1 MIMEDDLNQGTPSP
15 ETTAMQNDY
24 LQVER
29 EIQER
34 NAQRGFSDAL
44 TSPVSPDDA
53 AKVIKK
59 ARKYK
64 LPVAFADTVTPQQE
78 AEDEAE
84 KYQRMD
90 RVFSQPAFAR
100 RMTADT
106 TFANLVKDDIGNVSS
121 LAALHWKMWGYANE
135 KPDGL
140 WGAFSNSAARG
151 GYALANTLPG
161 FGAVQSAVGDRAQLD
176 KFKDWQKQV
185 DAGQTPDEWKS
196 EVDPE
201 GRIARDF
208 WGKNGAQV
216 MAEYERRIQ
225 KSAEAIR
232 WATDMAAMFPASAAM
247 DRLNDAKTLGEGLGA
262 FLSSPLMTLADIGP
276 ESLVQSAP
284 MLAAAPLLPGLAAP
298 LAMGAYSAAQ
308 DRSASFL
315 GYMADLGVDLHDSKQ
330 IANFVLQDSRY
341 QDTLAKAEKHA
352 APVGMLDALSFGV
365 AKWTLPKESKWLTS
379 FAPDASRSYAK
390 FMAEPFKNK
399 LLNQTM
405 QTALQGT
412 MGGAGE
418 ALGQIAAEG
427 SVTNWADVVAEFAG
441 ESFSAPVEVMSATRS
456 AWAEKS
462 LEVQRAKDFQE
473 RLQRQNETVQQS
485 ATMERDPQS
494 VVDMNNEV
502 DAERAARGEPPATIY
517 LGAQALN
524 QEETIARIEDATKVA
539 AQLAPESGIDK
550 RLADIR
556 TKIAQASAKG
566 EDLTISAGDFLLLQ
580 KADGALMQEVAPF
593 AHPDGDATLAEA
605 EAAAQDILDGQPA
618 QISKALASETPE
630 FKESSRI
637 VGELIANDLKAQKG
651 MSKSEQKAAVTLIQ
665 TLVANTAKDA
675 GMTPEAVW
683 QAYGLAGVLD
693 SSDVHVDDQGRL
705 VADSEKGKKV
715 LTKSRKIDLNQSS
728 SKKSGLNGSYLR
740 DLRVVIRW
748 TNADQSTFLHETG
761 HMFLDMRLKLA
772 TALAKRTDPT
782 EGQKRL
788 VDLAQKTVQWLG
800 VKDLDA
806 FNKLSAEQQRPL
818 HEKFARTYEAYLAE
832 GNAPTMALRDVFRK
846 FTAWLK
852 RIYGAITAIPDAQ
865 MSDEVRALFDG
876 LFVAA
881 EEEQTARTLR
891 GLYSLADMLEE
902 SYRDPL
908 DGNGPSKEEM
918 LLRYVGEYFAQTQ
931 AEAEEILRAKGFQS
945 MGYIRRLHK
954 ATVSKLTKEAKKLRD
969 KYTLEEAAKVVKE
982 KPYRTYDLL
991 KNGMIRKNGTRFTP
1005 KLYEPE
1011 LKALGFTDE
1020 QLAELRARGLSI
1032 KTKSV
1037 NYVPGEAFA
1046 QNEGFTSLAE
1056 MANTLLD
1063 CEPIESVI
1071 EARVDNRMIE
1081 EHAELHDAKSIQQA
1095 ADQAIFNPSAARMLA
1110 AEISY
1115 LEKSTGAKRVSSA
1128 MFEKIVTV
1136 MMGADLWKALSPTN
1150 ARARASEL
1158 GRRAL
1163 QALRGN
1169 KRDTAKAAELKRQQ
1183 LFQTCWAIQAQKAQ
1197 DSIKRMWEHVKKE
1210 RSSKTIDRDFKI
1222 QLESFVARLGGAP
1235 YKGND
1240 KVPGYA
1246 EFQAKA
1252 AERGLVT
1259 PDMPEVVERV
1269 LHGYLYGKRQD
1280 LEDLTVDEATATL
1293 EFLTTFAKM
1302 GRNARKVDLAGKQ
1315 VDLET
1320 AQGQAAEAII
1330 KHARERGMKPL
1341 ELGAEDKNRKK
1352 DFFGALR
1359 NFDMMH
1365 RRAQSL
1371 FASMEGG
1378 HGILYEIFSKPADA
1392 CATKKEKLTHDL
1404 AIPFDKAMYPL
1415 RHLLDNTKKV
1425 FYPELNASLSKRQIV
1440 AAILNCGTE
1449 SNRERLIE
1457 GSDKY
1462 DWTAAD
1468 KNGVKQKWK
1477 LEALLQVAG
1486 KVLSAKDLDNIQKAW
1501 DVIGSLWDDV
1511 VALEEREGN
1520 RAPKKEEA
1528 SSITIPI
1535 QNADGSVTM
1544 KPLKGGYYPV
1554 KYDPELSGR
1563 ASQREDTDQAKL
1575 GLNAAYGASKT
1586 DQSRVQRRSEKANGD
1601 AIELTLTAGFDGLA
1615 TVIHDLCW
1623 REFVNN
1629 ASKMMQPNGEL
1640 AATIRRYWGTEAEK
1654 AIHEWIDD
1662 IANDGRGK
1670 RVMGDRLA
1678 AWFRRNVSFA
1688 GIGFNLVTAAIQPIG
1703 IVQSVAVLGGRWTL
1717 AGVGKFIENPFEMKR
1732 MVEELSPMMAA
1743 RSRTRFREIAE
1754 IQQRVAGGYERYRD
1768 KVMRMAYLP
1777 IVAMQAL
1784 VDIPTWLGAYNKGL
1798 SEGLSQDDAVALADR
1813 LTIEAQGSGRL
1824 SDLSEIERKKG
1835 FYQLLTTF
1843 YTFFNAA
1850 YNVAAVSKSNDSTMR
1865 FIWNMTLLL
1874 CLQPVIEA
1882 FVREGLKAAVG
1893 GSDDDWL
1900 EKTARKAVLSVPN
1913 FTLNLWVGA
1922 REFADLAELMA
1933 GEQVMPYQGPAG
1945 MRIVNDFHR
1954 LGTQIGQG
1962 ELDDGLL
1969 KAMVSVAGIT
1979 TGAFP
1984 VVPVNRFISG
1994 ISAMDE
2000 DDDVNA
2006 LSLILGAPSK

>member
-1 MIMEDDLNQGTPSP
+1 MEDDLNQGTPSP

-106 TFANLVKDDIGNVSS
+106 AFANLVKDDIGNVSS

-247 DRLNDAKTLGEGLGA
+247 DQMNDAKTLGEGLGA

-365 AKWTLPKESKWLTS
+365 AKWTLPKEAKWLTS

-524 QEETIARIEDATKVA
+524 QEETIARLEDAAKVA

-556 TKIAQASAKG
+556 AKIAQASAKG

-637 VGELIANDLKAQKG
+637 VGELIANDLKTQKG

-715 LTKSRKIDLNQSS
+715 LAKSKSIDLNQSN

-748 TNADQSTFLHETG
+748 ANADQSTFLHETG

-772 TALAKRTDPT
+772 TALSKRADLT

-969 KYTLEEAAKVVKE
+969 KYALEEAAKVIKE
-982 KPYRTYDLL
+982 KPYNTYDLL

-1063 CEPIESVI
+1063 CEPIENVI

-1136 MMGADLWKALSPTN
+1136 MMGSDLWKALSPTN

-1183 LFQTCWAIQAQKAQ
+1183 LFQTCWAIQAQKTQ

-1240 KVPGYA
+1240 EVLGYA

-1269 LHGYLYGKRQD
+1269 LHGYLYGKRQNI
-1280 LEDLTVDEATATL
+1280 EDLTVDEATATL

-1330 KHARERGMKPL
+1330 KHARERGKEPL

-1352 DFFGALR
+1352 DFFSGLR
-1359 NFDMMH
+1359 TFDMAH

-1371 FASMEGG
+1371 FAAMEGG

-1404 AIPFDKAMYPL
+1404 AIPFDKAMQPL

-1425 FYPELNASLSKRQIV
+1425 FYPEIGASLSKRQIV

-1462 DWTAAD
+1462 DWTAKD
-1468 KNGVKQKWK
+1468 KNGVKQKWS
-1477 LEALLQVAG
+1477 LEGLLRVAG
-1486 KVLSAKDLDNIQKAW
+1486 KVLSAEDLDNVQKAW

-1544 KPLKGGYYPV
+1544 KQLKGGYYPV

-1629 ASKMMQPNGEL
+1629 ANKMMQPNGEL

-1662 IANDGRGK
+1662 IANNGKGK
-1670 RVMGDRLA
+1670 RVVGDRIA
-1678 AWFRRNVSFA
+1678 ALIRRNVSFA

-1703 IVQSVAVLGGRWTL
+1703 IVQSVAVLGGHWTL
-1717 AGVGKFIENPFEMKR
+1717 AGIGKFMENPFEMKR

-1743 RSRTRFREIAE
+1743 RSRTRFREVAE

-1777 IVAMQAL
+1777 VVAMQAL

-1813 LTIEAQGSGRL
+1813 LTIEAQGSGRP
-1824 SDLSEIERKKG
+1824 SDLSGIERMKG
-1835 FYQLLTTF
+1835 WSQIFTTF

-1850 YNVAAVSKSNDSTMR
+1850 YNIAAVSKSNDSTMR

-1874 CLQPVIEA
+1874 CLQPVVET

-1900 EKTARKAVLSVPN
+1900 EKTSRKAVLSVPN

-1945 MRIVNDFHR
+1945 MRIVNDIRR

-1962 ELDDGLL
+1962 DLDDGLL

-1994 ISAMDE
+1994 ITVMDD

>member
-1 MIMEDDLNQGTPSP
+1 
-15 ETTAMQNDY
+15 
-24 LQVER
+24 
-29 EIQER
+29 
-34 NAQRGFSDAL
+34 
-44 TSPVSPDDA
+44 
-53 AKVIKK
+53 
-59 ARKYK
+59 
-64 LPVAFADTVTPQQE
+64 
-78 AEDEAE
+78 
-84 KYQRMD
+84 
-90 RVFSQPAFAR
+90 
-100 RMTADT
+100 
-106 TFANLVKDDIGNVSS
+106 
-121 LAALHWKMWGYANE
+121 
-135 KPDGL
+135 
-140 WGAFSNSAARG
+140 
-151 GYALANTLPG
+151 
-161 FGAVQSAVGDRAQLD
+161 
-176 KFKDWQKQV
+176 
-185 DAGQTPDEWKS
+185 
-196 EVDPE
+196 
-201 GRIARDF
+201 
-208 WGKNGAQV
+208 
-216 MAEYERRIQ
+216 
-225 KSAEAIR
+225 
-232 WATDMAAMFPASAAM
+232 
-247 DRLNDAKTLGEGLGA
+247 
-262 FLSSPLMTLADIGP
+262 
-276 ESLVQSAP
+276 
-284 MLAAAPLLPGLAAP
+284 
-298 LAMGAYSAAQ
+298 
-308 DRSASFL
+308 
-315 GYMADLGVDLHDSKQ
+315 
-330 IANFVLQDSRY
+330 
-341 QDTLAKAEKHA
+341 
-352 APVGMLDALSFGV
+352 
-365 AKWTLPKESKWLTS
+365 
-379 FAPDASRSYAK
+379 
-390 FMAEPFKNK
+390 
-399 LLNQTM
+399 
-405 QTALQGT
+405 

-427 SVTNWADVVAEFAG
+427 SVTNWADIVAEFAG

-517 LGAQALN
+517 VGAQALN
-524 QEETIARIEDATKVA
+524 QEETIARLEDATKIA

-556 TKIAQASAKG
+556 TKIAEASAKG

-593 AHPDGDATLAEA
+593 AHPDGDTTLAEA

-637 VGELIANDLKAQKG
+637 VGELIANELKAQKG

-683 QAYGLAGVLD
+683 QAYGLVGVLD
-693 SSDVHVDDQGRL
+693 SSDVHIDDQGRL
-705 VADSEKGKKV
+705 VADSKKGKKV
-715 LTKSRKIDLNQSS
+715 LTKSNSLDLDQAS

-748 TNADQSTFLHETG
+748 ANADQSTFLHETG

-772 TALAKRTDPT
+772 TALAKRTDLT

-788 VDLAQKTVQWLG
+788 VDLAHKTVQWLG

-832 GNAPTMALRDVFRK
+832 GNAPTPALRDVFRK

-891 GLYSLADMLEE
+891 GLYSLTDVLEE
-902 SYRDPL
+902 SYRDPG
-908 DGNGPSKEEM
+908 DGTTPSKEAM
-918 LLRYVGEYFAQTQ
+918 LLKYVGEYFAQTQ

-954 ATVSKLTKEAKKLRD
+954 ATVSKLAKEAKKLRD
-969 KYTLEEAAKVVKE
+969 KYTLEEAAKVIKE

-991 KNGMIRKNGTRFTP
+991 KNGMTRKNGTRFTP
-1005 KLYEPE
+1005 KLYAPE

-1020 QLAELRARGLSI
+1020 QLAELRARGLSV

-1056 MANTLLD
+1056 MTNTLLD

-1136 MMGADLWKALSPTN
+1136 MMGSDLWKALSPTN

-1183 LFQTCWAIQAQKAQ
+1183 LFQTCWAIQAQKAK
-1197 DSIKRMWEHVKKE
+1197 DAITRMWEQVKKE
-1210 RSSKTIDRDFKI
+1210 RNSKTIDRDFKI

-1240 KVPGYA
+1240 KVLDYA
-1246 EFQAKA
+1246 EFQTKA

-1259 PDMPEVVERV
+1259 PDMPEAVERV
-1269 LHGYLYGKRQD
+1269 LNSHLYGERQT

-1302 GRNARKVDLAGKQ
+1302 GHNARKVDLAGKRI
-1315 VDLET
+1315 DLVI
-1320 AQGQAAEAII
+1320 AQGQAAQAII
-1330 KHARERGMKPL
+1330 DHARERGKAPL
-1341 ELGAEDKNRKK
+1341 ELGAEDKNWKK
-1352 DFFGALR
+1352 GGSSWLR
-1359 NFDMMH
+1359 TFDMMH
-1365 RRAQSL
+1365 RRIQSL
-1371 FASMEGG
+1371 FAAMEGG
-1378 HGILYEIFSKPADA
+1378 HGILYELFSKPADA
-1392 CATKKEKLTHDL
+1392 CATKKEKLMHDV
-1404 AIPFDKAMYPL
+1404 AVVFDKAMYPL
-1415 RHLLDNTKKV
+1415 RKTLDDTKKI

-1440 AAILNCGTE
+1440 AALLNCGTE

-1477 LEALLQVAG
+1477 LEALLQIAG
-1486 KVLSAKDLDNIQKAW
+1486 RVLSAEDLDNVQKAW

-1528 SSITIPI
+1528 SSITIPL
-1535 QNADGSVTM
+1535 QNTDGSATM
-1544 KPLKGGYYPV
+1544 KQLAGGYYPV
-1554 KYDPELSGR
+1554 KYDMELSGR
-1563 ASQREDTDQAKL
+1563 ASQRDAVDQAKL
-1575 GLNAAYGASKT
+1575 GVNQAYGASKT
-1586 DQSRVQRRSEKANGD
+1586 DQSRVMRRAENANGD
-1601 AIELTLTAGFDGLA
+1601 PIELTLTAGFDGLA
-1615 TVIHDLCW
+1615 TVIHDLSW

-1629 ASKMMQPNGEL
+1629 ANKLMQSNGEL
-1640 AATIRRYWGTEAEK
+1640 AATIRRYWGVEAEQ
-1654 AIHEWIDD
+1654 AIRQWIDD
-1662 IANDGRGK
+1662 IATDGRK
-1670 RVMGDRLA
+1670 NSTSDVIFRA
-1678 AWFRRNVSFA
+1678 IRRNVSIA
-1688 GIGFNLVTAAIQPIG
+1688 GMGFNLITAAIQPIG
-1703 IVQSVAVLGGRWTL
+1703 ILQTVTVIGGRWTL
-1717 AGVGKFIENPFEMKR
+1717 EGVGKFMSDPMGAKR
-1732 MVEELSPMMAA
+1732 EVEALSPMMAA
-1743 RSRTRFREIAE
+1743 RSRTRFREVAE
-1754 IQQRVAGGYERYRD
+1754 IQQRLQGGWGRYKD
-1768 KVMRMAYLP
+1768 GFMRMAYVP

-1784 VDIPTWLGAYNKGL
+1784 VDIPTWIGAYNKSL
-1798 SEGLSQDDAVALADR
+1798 AEGMAQADAVAMADR
-1813 LTIEAQGSGRL
+1813 LTLEAQGSGRM
-1824 SDLSEIERKKG
+1824 SDLSGIERKKG
-1835 FYQLLTTF
+1835 WQQIFTAF

-1850 YNVAAVSKSNDSTMR
+1850 YNIAATSKSVDSKMR
-1865 FIWNMTLLL
+1865 WAWNLVILVGFQSVMETLL
-1874 CLQPVIEA
+1874 
-1882 FVREGLKAAVG
+1882 REGLKAAVG
-1893 GSDDDWL
+1893 GADDDWMQ
-1900 EKTARKAVLSVPN
+1900 KAAVKAAFSVPN
-1913 FTLNLWVGA
+1913 FGLNMWVGV
-1922 REFADLAELMA
+1922 REIADITELLA
-1933 GEQVMPYQGPAG
+1933 GQQVMPYQGPAG
-1945 MRIVNDFHR
+1945 MRIVNDLHR
-1954 LGTQIGQG
+1954 LATQIGQG
-1962 ELDDGLL
+1962 EMDKGLF
-1969 KAMVSVAGIT
+1969 KATVSAAAIL
-1979 TGAFP
+1979 TGA
-1984 VVPVNRFISG
+1984 VPAAPINRLADG
-1994 ISAMDE
+1994 IDAME
-2000 DDDVNA
+2000 ANDDVNA

>member
-1 MIMEDDLNQGTPSP
+1 MEDDLNPGMTPEQESAV
-15 ETTAMQNDY
+15 ENYRQQENQIRA
-24 LQVER
+24 QVAR
-29 EIQER
+29 QSYT
-34 NAQRGFSDAL
+34 QAL
-44 TSPVSPDDA
+44 TLKTSSDDV
-53 AKVIKK
+53 AKAIKK
-59 ARKYK
+59 ARKFGV
-64 LPVAFADTVTPQQE
+64 PVGLANSITPMDEAQKNAEHYDWADTERFV
-78 AEDEAE
+78 
-84 KYQRMD
+84 
-90 RVFSQPAFAR
+90 PAFTQRVGRDAS
-100 RMTADT
+100 
-106 TFANLVKDDIGNVSS
+106 FANLVKDDLDNTS
-121 LAALHWKMWGYANE
+121 LLASLHWKMWGAPNK
-135 KPDGL
+135 KPTNV
-140 WGAFSNSAARG
+140 FSALDNSTARG
-151 GYALANTLPG
+151 GWNIINTLPG
-161 FGAVQSAVGDRAQLD
+161 FGAAQQLFD
-176 KFKDWQKQV
+176 AKDALQKRQEWQKQLE
-185 DAGQTPDEWKS
+185 AGKVPDEWKT
-196 EVDPE
+196 ETDPE
-201 GRIARDF
+201 GVLARQF
-208 WGKNGAQV
+208 WEKNGAKILQSYEKKV
-216 MAEYERRIQ
+216 EKASDTVQFSVSMADMFPH
-225 KSAEAIR
+225 SA
-232 WATDMAAMFPASAAM
+232 ATDE
-247 DRLNDAKTLGEGLGA
+247 LNKAQTFGEA
-262 FLSSPLMTLADIGP
+262 VTTFLSNPGMILADTGP
-276 ESLVQSAP
+276 DSLVQSAP
-284 MLAAAPLLPGLAAP
+284 MLMAAPLLPGLAAP

-341 QDTLAKAEKHA
+341 QDTLTKAEKHA

-365 AKWTLPKESKWLTS
+365 AKWTLPKEAKWLTS

-399 LLNQTM
+399 LLNQAM
-405 QTALQGT
+405 QTALQGM

-473 RLQRQNETVQQS
+473 RLQQQNETVQQS

-517 LGAQALN
+517 VGAQALN
-524 QEETIARIEDATKVA
+524 QEETIARLEDATKIA

-556 TKIAQASAKG
+556 AKIAQASAKG

-630 FKESSRI
+630 FKESSRV
-637 VGELIANDLKAQKG
+637 VGELIANDLKTQKG

-715 LTKSRKIDLNQSS
+715 LTKSKSIDLNQSN

-748 TNADQSTFLHETG
+748 ANADQSTFLHETG

-772 TALAKRTDPT
+772 TALSKRADLT
-782 EGQKRL
+782 EGQKHL

-902 SYRDPL
+902 SYRDPI
-908 DGNGPSKEEM
+908 DGNGPPKEEM
-918 LLRYVGEYFAQTQ
+918 LLKYVGEYFAQTQ

-969 KYTLEEAAKVVKE
+969 KYTLEEAAKVIKE
-982 KPYRTYDLL
+982 KPYNTYDLL

-1081 EHAELHDAKSIQQA
+1081 EHAELHDTKSIQQA

-1136 MMGADLWKALSPTN
+1136 MMGSDLWKALSPTN

-1183 LFQTCWAIQAQKAQ
+1183 LFQTCWAIQAQKTKDAI
-1197 DSIKRMWEHVKKE
+1197 SRMWEHVKKE

-1240 KVPGYA
+1240 EVLGYT

-1259 PDMPEVVERV
+1259 PDMPEVVKRV
-1269 LHGYLYGKRQD
+1269 LNGYLYGKRQD
-1280 LEDLTVDEATATL
+1280 IEDLTVDEATATL

-1330 KHARERGMKPL
+1330 KHARERGKEPL
-1341 ELGAEDKNRKK
+1341 ELGAEDKNSLKS
-1352 DFFGALR
+1352 GSSWLR
-1359 NFDMMH
+1359 GFDMMH
-1365 RRAQSL
+1365 RRIQSL
-1371 FASMEGG
+1371 FAAMEGG
-1378 HGILYEIFSKPADA
+1378 HGILYELFSKPADA
-1392 CATKKEKLTHDL
+1392 CATKKEKLMHDV
-1404 AIPFDKAMYPL
+1404 AVVFDKAMYPL
-1415 RHLLDNTKKV
+1415 RKTLDDTKKV

-1477 LEALLQVAG
+1477 LEALLQIAG
-1486 KVLSAKDLDNIQKAW
+1486 RVLSAEDLDNVQKAW

-1528 SSITIPI
+1528 SSITIPLR
-1535 QNADGSVTM
+1535 NADGSVTM
-1544 KPLKGGYYPV
+1544 KQLAGGYYPV
-1554 KYDPELSGR
+1554 KYDMELSGR
-1563 ASQREDTDQAKL
+1563 ASQRDAVDQAKL
-1575 GLNAAYGASKT
+1575 GVNQAYGASKT
-1586 DQSRVQRRSEKANGD
+1586 DQSRVMRRAENANGD
-1601 AIELTLTAGFDGLA
+1601 PIELTLTAGFDGLA
-1615 TVIHDLCW
+1615 TVIHDLSW

-1629 ASKMMQPNGEL
+1629 ANKMMQSNGEL
-1640 AATIRRYWGTEAEK
+1640 AATIRRYWGIEAEK
-1654 AIHEWIDD
+1654 AIRQWIDD
-1662 IANDGRGK
+1662 IATDGKKNSTSDVIFR
-1670 RVMGDRLA
+1670 A
-1678 AWFRRNVSFA
+1678 IRRNVSIA
-1688 GIGFNLVTAAIQPIG
+1688 GMGFNLITAAIQPIG
-1703 IVQSVAVLGGRWTL
+1703 ILQTVTVIGGRWTL
-1717 AGVGKFIENPFEMKR
+1717 EGVGKFMSDPMGAKR
-1732 MVEELSPMMAA
+1732 EVEALSPMMAA
-1743 RSRTRFREIAE
+1743 RSRTRFREVAE
-1754 IQQRVAGGYERYRD
+1754 IQQRLQGGWGRYKD
-1768 KVMRMAYLP
+1768 GFMRMAYMP

-1784 VDIPTWLGAYNKGL
+1784 VDIPTWIGAYNKSL
-1798 SEGLSQDDAVALADR
+1798 AEGMTQADAVAMADR
-1813 LTIEAQGSGRL
+1813 LTLEAQGSGRM
-1824 SDLSEIERKKG
+1824 SDLSGIERKKG
-1835 FYQLLTTF
+1835 WPQIFTAF

-1850 YNVAAVSKSNDSTMR
+1850 YNIAATSKSVDSKMR
-1865 FIWNMTLLL
+1865 WAWNLVILVGF
-1874 CLQPVIEA
+1874 QSVIEA
-1882 FVREGLKAAVG
+1882 LLREGLKAAVG
-1893 GSDDDWL
+1893 GADDDWMQ
-1900 EKTARKAVLSVPN
+1900 KAAVKAAFSVPN
-1913 FTLNLWVGA
+1913 FGLNMWVGV
-1922 REFADLAELMA
+1922 REIADITELLA
-1933 GEQVMPYQGPAG
+1933 GQQVMPYQGPAG
-1945 MRIVNDFHR
+1945 MRIVNDFRR
-1954 LGTQIGQG
+1954 LATQIGQG
-1962 ELDDGLL
+1962 EMDKGLFKATVSAAAILTGAVPAAPINRLADGLD
-1969 KAMVSVAGIT
+1969 AMET
-1979 TGAFP
+1979 
-1984 VVPVNRFISG
+1984 N
-1994 ISAMDE
+1994 
-2000 DDDVNA
+2000 DDVNA

>member
-106 TFANLVKDDIGNVSS
+106 AFANLVKDDIGNVSS

-140 WGAFSNSAARG
+140 WGAFSNSVARG

-161 FGAVQSAVGDRAQLD
+161 FGAVQTAVGDRTQLD

-247 DRLNDAKTLGEGLGA
+247 DQMNDAKTLGEGLGA

-284 MLAAAPLLPGLAAP
+284 MLTAAPLLPGLAAP

-365 AKWTLPKESKWLTS
+365 AKWTLPKEAKWLTS

-441 ESFSAPVEVMSATRS
+441 ESFSAPVEIMSATRS

-524 QEETIARIEDATKVA
+524 QEETIARLEDATRVA

-556 TKIAQASAKG
+556 AKIAQASAKG

-593 AHPDGDATLAEA
+593 AHPDGDAPLAEA

-630 FKESSRI
+630 FKESSRV
-637 VGELIANDLKAQKG
+637 VGELIANDLKTQKG

-715 LTKSRKIDLNQSS
+715 LAKSKSLDLNQGTFN
-728 SKKSGLNGSYLR
+728 KPGLNGSYLR

-748 TNADQSTFLHETG
+748 ANADQSTFLHETG

-772 TALAKRTDPT
+772 AALSKRTDLT

-806 FNKLSAEQQRPL
+806 FNKLSTEQQRPL

-908 DGNGPSKEEM
+908 DGNAPSKEEM

-969 KYTLEEAAKVVKE
+969 KYTLEEAAKVIKE
-982 KPYRTYDLL
+982 KPYSTYDLL

-1136 MMGADLWKALSPTN
+1136 MMGSDLWKALSPTN

-1183 LFQTCWAIQAQKAQ
+1183 LFQTCWAIQAQKVQ

-1210 RSSKTIDRDFKI
+1210 RGSKTIDRDFKI

-1269 LHGYLYGKRQD
+1269 LHGYLYGKRQNI
-1280 LEDLTVDEATATL
+1280 EDLTVDEATATL

-1330 KHARERGMKPL
+1330 KHARERGKKPL
-1341 ELGAEDKNRKK
+1341 ELGADDKNWKK
-1352 DFFGALR
+1352 GGSSWLR
-1359 NFDMMH
+1359 GFDMMH
-1365 RRAQSL
+1365 RRIQSL
-1371 FASMEGG
+1371 FAAMEGG
-1378 HGILYEIFSKPADA
+1378 HGILYELFSKPADA
-1392 CATKKEKLTHDL
+1392 CATKKEKLMHDL
-1404 AIPFDKAMYPL
+1404 AIPFDKAIYPL
-1415 RHLLDNTKKV
+1415 RKTLDDTKKV

-1440 AAILNCGTE
+1440 AALLNCGTE

-1477 LEALLQVAG
+1477 LEALLQIAG
-1486 KVLSAKDLDNIQKAW
+1486 RVLSAEDLDNVQKAW

-1528 SSITIPI
+1528 SSITIPL

-1544 KPLKGGYYPV
+1544 KQLAGGYYPV
-1554 KYDPELSGR
+1554 KYDTELSGR
-1563 ASQREDTDQAKL
+1563 ASQRDAVDQAKL
-1575 GLNAAYGASKT
+1575 GVNQAYGASKT
-1586 DQSRVQRRSEKANGD
+1586 DQSRVMRRAENANGD
-1601 AIELTLTAGFDGLA
+1601 PIELTLTAGFDGLA
-1615 TVIHDLCW
+1615 TVIHDLSW

-1629 ASKMMQPNGEL
+1629 ANKMMQSNGEL
-1640 AATIRRYWGTEAEK
+1640 AATIRRYWGVEAEQ
-1654 AIHEWIDD
+1654 AIRQWIDD
-1662 IANDGRGK
+1662 IATDGRK
-1670 RVMGDRLA
+1670 NSTSDVIFRA
-1678 AWFRRNVSFA
+1678 IRRNVSIA
-1688 GIGFNLVTAAIQPIG
+1688 GMGFNLITAAIQPIG
-1703 IVQSVAVLGGRWTL
+1703 ILQTVTVIGGRWTL
-1717 AGVGKFIENPFEMKR
+1717 EGVGKFMSDPMGAKR
-1732 MVEELSPMMAA
+1732 EVEALSPMMAA
-1743 RSRTRFREIAE
+1743 RSRTRFREVAE
-1754 IQQRVAGGYERYRD
+1754 IQQRLQGGWGRYKD
-1768 KVMRMAYLP
+1768 GFMRMAYMP

-1784 VDIPTWLGAYNKGL
+1784 VDIPTWIGAYNKSL
-1798 SEGLSQDDAVALADR
+1798 SEGMTQADAVAMADR
-1813 LTIEAQGSGRL
+1813 LTLEAQGSGRM
-1824 SDLSEIERKKG
+1824 SDLSGIERKKG
-1835 FYQLLTTF
+1835 WPQIFTAF

-1850 YNVAAVSKSNDSTMR
+1850 YNIAATSKSVDSKMR
-1865 FIWNMTLLL
+1865 WAWNLVILVGF
-1874 CLQPVIEA
+1874 QSVIEA
-1882 FVREGLKAAVG
+1882 LLREGLKAAVG
-1893 GSDDDWL
+1893 GADDDWMQ
-1900 EKTARKAVLSVPN
+1900 KAAVKAAFSVPN
-1913 FTLNLWVGA
+1913 FGLNMWVGV
-1922 REFADLAELMA
+1922 REIADITELLA
-1933 GEQVMPYQGPAG
+1933 GQQVMPYQGPAG
-1945 MRIVNDFHR
+1945 MRIVNDFRR
-1954 LGTQIGQG
+1954 LATQIGQG
-1962 ELDDGLL
+1962 EMD
-1969 KAMVSVAGIT
+1969 KALFKATVSAAAIL
-1979 TGAFP
+1979 TGA
-1984 VVPVNRFISG
+1984 VPAAPINRLADG
-1994 ISAMDE
+1994 ISAMDD

>member
-1 MIMEDDLNQGTPSP
+1 MEDDLNPGMTPEQESAV
-15 ETTAMQNDY
+15 ENYRQQENQIRA
-24 LQVER
+24 QVAR
-29 EIQER
+29 QSYT
-34 NAQRGFSDAL
+34 QAL
-44 TSPVSPDDA
+44 TLKTSSDDV
-53 AKVIKK
+53 AKAIKK
-59 ARKYK
+59 ARKFGV
-64 LPVAFADTVTPQQE
+64 PVGLANSITPMDEAQKNAEHYDWADTERFV
-78 AEDEAE
+78 
-84 KYQRMD
+84 
-90 RVFSQPAFAR
+90 PAFTQRIGRDAS
-100 RMTADT
+100 
-106 TFANLVKDDIGNVSS
+106 FANLVKDDLDNTS
-121 LAALHWKMWGYANE
+121 LLASLHWKMWGAPNK
-135 KPDGL
+135 KPTNV
-140 WGAFSNSAARG
+140 FSALDNSTARG
-151 GYALANTLPG
+151 GWNIINTLPG
-161 FGAVQSAVGDRAQLD
+161 FGAAQQLFD
-176 KFKDWQKQV
+176 AKDALQKRQEWQKQLE
-185 DAGQTPDEWKS
+185 AGKVPDEWKT
-196 EVDPE
+196 ETDPE
-201 GRIARDF
+201 GVLARQF
-208 WGKNGAQV
+208 WEKNGAKILQSYEKQV
-216 MAEYERRIQ
+216 EEASDTVQFSVSMADMFPH
-225 KSAEAIR
+225 SA
-232 WATDMAAMFPASAAM
+232 ATDE
-247 DRLNDAKTLGEGLGA
+247 LNKAQTLGEAVGA
-262 FLSSPLMTLADIGP
+262 FAANPLMVLADTGP

-298 LAMGAYSAAQ
+298 LAVGAYSAAQ

-341 QDTLAKAEKHA
+341 QDTLTKAEKHA

-365 AKWTLPKESKWLTS
+365 AKWTLPKEAKWLTS
-379 FAPDASRSYAK
+379 FAPDAPRSYAK

-399 LLNQTM
+399 LLNQAM

-412 MGGAGE
+412 MGGTGE

-462 LEVQRAKDFQE
+462 LEIQRAKDFQE
-473 RLQRQNETVQQS
+473 RLQQQNETVQQS

-517 LGAQALN
+517 VGAQALN
-524 QEETIARIEDATKVA
+524 QEETIARLEDATKIA

-556 TKIAQASAKG
+556 AKIAQASAKG

-605 EAAAQDILDGQPA
+605 EAAAQEILDGQPA

-630 FKESSRI
+630 FKESSRV
-637 VGELIANDLKAQKG
+637 VGELIANDLKTQKG

-693 SSDVHVDDQGRL
+693 SSDVHVDDQSRL

-715 LTKSRKIDLNQSS
+715 LTKSKSIDLNQSN

-748 TNADQSTFLHETG
+748 ANADQSTFLHETG

-772 TALAKRTDPT
+772 TALSKRADLT

-902 SYRDPL
+902 SYRNPI

-918 LLRYVGEYFAQTQ
+918 LLKYVGEYFAQTQ

-969 KYTLEEAAKVVKE
+969 KYALEEAAKVIKE
-982 KPYRTYDLL
+982 KPYNTYDLL

-1136 MMGADLWKALSPTN
+1136 MMGSDLWKALSPTN

-1183 LFQTCWAIQAQKAQ
+1183 LFQTCWAIQAQKTKDAI
-1197 DSIKRMWEHVKKE
+1197 SRMWEHVKKE

-1222 QLESFVARLGGAP
+1222 QLESFVARLGGSP

-1240 KVPGYA
+1240 EVLGYA

-1252 AERGLVT
+1252 AKRGLVT
-1259 PDMPEVVERV
+1259 PDMPEVVKRV

-1280 LEDLTVDEATATL
+1280 IEDLTVDEATATL

-1330 KHARERGMKPL
+1330 KHARERGKEPL

-1352 DFFGALR
+1352 DFFSGLR
-1359 NFDMMH
+1359 TFDMAH

-1371 FASMEGG
+1371 FAAMEGG

-1404 AIPFDKAMYPL
+1404 AIPFDKAMQPL

-1425 FYPELNASLSKRQIV
+1425 FYPEIGASLSKRQIV

-1462 DWTAAD
+1462 DWTAKD
-1468 KNGVKQKWK
+1468 KNGVKQKWS
-1477 LEALLQVAG
+1477 LEGLLRVAG
-1486 KVLSAKDLDNIQKAW
+1486 KVLSAEDLDNVQKAW

-1544 KPLKGGYYPV
+1544 KQLKGGYYPV

-1629 ASKMMQPNGEL
+1629 ANKMMQPNGEL
-1640 AATIRRYWGTEAEK
+1640 AMTIRRYWGTEAEK
-1654 AIHEWIDD
+1654 AIHEWVDD

-1703 IVQSVAVLGGRWTL
+1703 IVQSVAVLGGHWTL
-1717 AGVGKFIENPFEMKR
+1717 AGIGKFMENPFEMKR

-1743 RSRTRFREIAE
+1743 RSRTRFREVAE
-1754 IQQRVAGGYERYRD
+1754 IRQRVAGGYERYRD

-1777 IVAMQAL
+1777 VVAMQAL

-1813 LTIEAQGSGRL
+1813 LTIEAQGSGRP
-1824 SDLSEIERKKG
+1824 SDLSGIERMKG
-1835 FYQLLTTF
+1835 WSQIFTTF

-1850 YNVAAVSKSNDSTMR
+1850 YNIAAVSKSNDSTMR

-1874 CLQPVIEA
+1874 CLQPVVET

-1900 EKTARKAVLSVPN
+1900 EKTSRKAVLSVTN

-1945 MRIVNDFHR
+1945 MRIVNDIRR

-1962 ELDDGLL
+1962 DLDDGLL

-1994 ISAMDE
+1994 ITAMDD

>member
-1 MIMEDDLNQGTPSP
+1 MEDDLNPGMTP
-15 ETTAMQNDY
+15 EQEAVVNDY
-24 LQVER
+24 RQQENQ
-29 EIQER
+29 IQ
-34 NAQRGFSDAL
+34 AQIARQSYTQAL
-44 TSPVSPDDA
+44 TLKTSSDDV
-53 AKVIKK
+53 AKAIKK
-59 ARKYK
+59 ARKFGV
-64 LPVAFADTVTPQQE
+64 PVGLANSITPMDEAQKNAEHYDWADTKRFV
-78 AEDEAE
+78 
-84 KYQRMD
+84 
-90 RVFSQPAFAR
+90 PAFTQRVGRDAS
-100 RMTADT
+100 
-106 TFANLVKDDIGNVSS
+106 FANLVKDDLDNTS
-121 LAALHWKMWGYANE
+121 LLASLHWKMWGTPNK
-135 KPDGL
+135 KPTNI
-140 WGAFSNSAARG
+140 FSALDNSTARG
-151 GYALANTLPG
+151 GWNIINTLPG
-161 FGAVQSAVGDRAQLD
+161 FGAAQQLFD
-176 KFKDWQKQV
+176 AKEALQKRQEWQKQLE
-185 DAGQTPDEWKS
+185 AGKVPEDWKT
-196 EVDPE
+196 EADPE
-201 GRIARDF
+201 GMLARQF
-208 WGKNGAQV
+208 WEKNGARVLQSYEKQV
-216 MAEYERRIQ
+216 EKASDTVQFSVSMADMFPH
-225 KSAEAIR
+225 SA
-232 WATDMAAMFPASAAM
+232 ATDE
-247 DRLNDAKTLGEGLGA
+247 LNKAQTLGEA
-262 FLSSPLMTLADIGP
+262 VSTFLSNPGMILADTGP

-298 LAMGAYSAAQ
+298 LAMGVYSAAQ

-365 AKWTLPKESKWLTS
+365 AKWTLPKEAKWLTS

-399 LLNQTM
+399 LLNQAM
-405 QTALQGT
+405 QTTLQGT

-524 QEETIARIEDATKVA
+524 QEETIARLEDATKVA

-580 KADGALMQEVAPF
+580 KADGALLQEVAPF

-740 DLRVVIRW
+740 YLRVVIRW
-748 TNADQSTFLHETG
+748 ANADQSTFLHETG

-969 KYTLEEAAKVVKE
+969 KYTLEEAAKVIKE

-991 KNGMIRKNGTRFTP
+991 KNGMIRKNGTHFTP

-1011 LKALGFTDE
+1011 LKALGFTNE

-1183 LFQTCWAIQAQKAQ
+1183 LFQTCWAIQAQKVQ

-1269 LHGYLYGKRQD
+1269 LHGYLYGKRQNI
-1280 LEDLTVDEATATL
+1280 EDLTVDEATATL

-1330 KHARERGMKPL
+1330 KHARERGKEPL
-1341 ELGAEDKNRKK
+1341 ELGADDKNWKK
-1352 DFFGALR
+1352 GGSSWLR
-1359 NFDMMH
+1359 GFDMMH
-1365 RRAQSL
+1365 RRIQSL
-1371 FASMEGG
+1371 FAAMEGG
-1378 HGILYEIFSKPADA
+1378 HGILYELFSKPADA
-1392 CATKKEKLTHDL
+1392 CATKKEKLMHDL
-1404 AIPFDKAMYPL
+1404 AISFDKAMYSL
-1415 RHLLDNTKKV
+1415 RKTLDDTKKV

-1440 AAILNCGTE
+1440 AALLNCGTE

-1477 LEALLQVAG
+1477 FEALLQIAG
-1486 KVLSAKDLDNIQKAW
+1486 RVLSAEDLDNVQKAW

-1528 SSITIPI
+1528 SSITIPL

-1544 KPLKGGYYPV
+1544 KQLAGGYYPV
-1554 KYDPELSGR
+1554 KYDMELSGR
-1563 ASQREDTDQAKL
+1563 ASQRDAVDQAKL
-1575 GLNAAYGASKT
+1575 GVNQAYGASKT
-1586 DQSRVQRRSEKANGD
+1586 DQSRVMRRAENANGD
-1601 AIELTLTAGFDGLA
+1601 PIELTLTAGFDGLA
-1615 TVIHDLCW
+1615 TVIHDLSW

-1629 ASKMMQPNGEL
+1629 ANKMMQSNGEL
-1640 AATIRRYWGTEAEK
+1640 AATIRRYWGVEAEK
-1654 AIHEWIDD
+1654 AIRQWIDD
-1662 IANDGRGK
+1662 IATDGRK
-1670 RVMGDRLA
+1670 NSTSDVIFRA
-1678 AWFRRNVSFA
+1678 IRRNVSIA
-1688 GIGFNLVTAAIQPIG
+1688 GMGFNLITAAIQPIG
-1703 IVQSVAVLGGRWTL
+1703 ILQTVTVIGGRWTL
-1717 AGVGKFIENPFEMKR
+1717 EGVGKFMSDPMGAKR
-1732 MVEELSPMMAA
+1732 EVEALSPMMAA
-1743 RSRTRFREIAE
+1743 RSRTRFREVAE
-1754 IQQRVAGGYERYRD
+1754 IQQRLQGGWGRYKD
-1768 KVMRMAYLP
+1768 GFMRMAYMP

-1784 VDIPTWLGAYNKGL
+1784 VDVPTWIGAYNKSL
-1798 SEGLSQDDAVALADR
+1798 AEGMTQADAVAMADR
-1813 LTIEAQGSGRL
+1813 LTLEAQGSGRM
-1824 SDLSEIERKKG
+1824 SDLSGIERKKG
-1835 FYQLLTTF
+1835 WPQIFTAF

-1850 YNVAAVSKSNDSTMR
+1850 YNIAATSKSVDSKMR
-1865 FIWNMTLLL
+1865 WAWNLVILVGF
-1874 CLQPVIEA
+1874 QSVIEA
-1882 FVREGLKAAVG
+1882 LLREGLKAAVG
-1893 GSDDDWL
+1893 GADDDWMQ
-1900 EKTARKAVLSVPN
+1900 KAAVKAAFSVPN
-1913 FTLNLWVGA
+1913 FGLNMWVGV
-1922 REFADLAELMA
+1922 REIADITELLA
-1933 GEQVMPYQGPAG
+1933 GQQVMPYQGPAG
-1945 MRIVNDFHR
+1945 MRIVNDFRR
-1954 LGTQIGQG
+1954 LATQIGQG
-1962 ELDDGLL
+1962 EMDKGLF
-1969 KAMVSVAGIT
+1969 KATVSTAAILTGAVPAAPINRLADGIT
-1979 TGAFP
+1979 
-1984 VVPVNRFISG
+1984 
-1994 ISAMDE
+1994 AMDE

>member
-1 MIMEDDLNQGTPSP
+1 MEDDLNPGMTP
-15 ETTAMQNDY
+15 EQEAVVNDY
-24 LQVER
+24 RQQENQ
-29 EIQER
+29 IQ
-34 NAQRGFSDAL
+34 AQIARQSYTQAL
-44 TSPVSPDDA
+44 TLKTSSDDV
-53 AKVIKK
+53 AKAIKK
-59 ARKYK
+59 ARKFGV
-64 LPVAFADTVTPQQE
+64 PVGLANSITPMDEAQKNAEHYDWADTERFV
-78 AEDEAE
+78 
-84 KYQRMD
+84 
-90 RVFSQPAFAR
+90 PAFTQRVGRDAS
-100 RMTADT
+100 
-106 TFANLVKDDIGNVSS
+106 FANLVKDDLDNTS
-121 LAALHWKMWGYANE
+121 LLASLHWKMWGTPNK
-135 KPDGL
+135 KPTNI
-140 WGAFSNSAARG
+140 FSALDNSTARG
-151 GYALANTLPG
+151 GWNIINTLPG
-161 FGAVQSAVGDRAQLD
+161 FGAAQQLFD
-176 KFKDWQKQV
+176 AKEALQKRQEWQKQLE
-185 DAGQTPDEWKS
+185 AGKVPEEWKT
-196 EVDPE
+196 EADPE
-201 GRIARDF
+201 GVLARQF
-208 WGKNGAQV
+208 WEKNGARVLQSYEKQV
-216 MAEYERRIQ
+216 EKASDTVQFSVSMADMFPH
-225 KSAEAIR
+225 SA
-232 WATDMAAMFPASAAM
+232 ATDE
-247 DRLNDAKTLGEGLGA
+247 LNKAQTLGEA
-262 FLSSPLMTLADIGP
+262 VSTFLSNPGMILADTGP

-284 MLAAAPLLPGLAAP
+284 MLVAAPLLPGLAAP

-418 ALGQIAAEG
+418 TLGQIAAEG

-524 QEETIARIEDATKVA
+524 QEETIARLEDATKVA

-556 TKIAQASAKG
+556 AKIAQASAKG

-637 VGELIANDLKAQKG
+637 VGERIANDLKAQKG

-683 QAYGLAGVLD
+683 QAYGLVGVLD
-693 SSDVHVDDQGRL
+693 SSDIHIDDQGRL

-772 TALAKRTDPT
+772 TALAKCTDPT

-1095 ADQAIFNPSAARMLA
+1095 ADQAIFNPSVARMLA

>member
-1 MIMEDDLNQGTPSP
+1 MEDDLNPGMTPEQESAV
-15 ETTAMQNDY
+15 ENYRQQENQIRA
-24 LQVER
+24 QVAR
-29 EIQER
+29 QSYT
-34 NAQRGFSDAL
+34 QAL
-44 TSPVSPDDA
+44 TLKTSSDDV
-53 AKVIKK
+53 AKAIKK
-59 ARKYK
+59 ARKFGV
-64 LPVAFADTVTPQQE
+64 PVGLANSITPMDEAQKNAEHYDWADTERFV
-78 AEDEAE
+78 
-84 KYQRMD
+84 
-90 RVFSQPAFAR
+90 PAFTQRVGRDAS
-100 RMTADT
+100 
-106 TFANLVKDDIGNVSS
+106 FANLVKDDLDNTS
-121 LAALHWKMWGYANE
+121 LLASLHWKMWGAPNK
-135 KPDGL
+135 KPTNV
-140 WGAFSNSAARG
+140 FSALDNSTARG
-151 GYALANTLPG
+151 GWNIINTLPG
-161 FGAVQSAVGDRAQLD
+161 FGAAQQLFD
-176 KFKDWQKQV
+176 AKDALQKRQEWQKQLE
-185 DAGQTPDEWKS
+185 AGKVPDEWKT
-196 EVDPE
+196 ETDPE
-201 GRIARDF
+201 GVLARQF
-208 WGKNGAQV
+208 WEKNGAKILQSYEKKV
-216 MAEYERRIQ
+216 EKASDTVQFSVSMADMFPH
-225 KSAEAIR
+225 SA
-232 WATDMAAMFPASAAM
+232 ATDE
-247 DRLNDAKTLGEGLGA
+247 LNKAQTFGEA
-262 FLSSPLMTLADIGP
+262 VTTFLSNPGMILADTGP
-276 ESLVQSAP
+276 DSLVQSAP
-284 MLAAAPLLPGLAAP
+284 MLMAAPLLPGLAAP

-341 QDTLAKAEKHA
+341 QDTLTKAEKHA

-365 AKWTLPKESKWLTS
+365 AKWTLPKEAKWLTS

-399 LLNQTM
+399 LLNQAM
-405 QTALQGT
+405 QTALQGM

-473 RLQRQNETVQQS
+473 RLQQQNETVQQS

-517 LGAQALN
+517 VGAQALN
-524 QEETIARIEDATKVA
+524 QEETIARLEDATKIA

-556 TKIAQASAKG
+556 AKIAQASAKG

-630 FKESSRI
+630 FKESSRV
-637 VGELIANDLKAQKG
+637 VGELIANDLKTQKG

-683 QAYGLAGVLD
+683 QVYGLAGVLD

-715 LTKSRKIDLNQSS
+715 LTKSKSIDLNQSN

-748 TNADQSTFLHETG
+748 ANADQSTFLHETG

-772 TALAKRTDPT
+772 TALSKRADLT
-782 EGQKRL
+782 EGQKHL

-902 SYRDPL
+902 SYRDPI
-908 DGNGPSKEEM
+908 DGNGPPKEEM
-918 LLRYVGEYFAQTQ
+918 LLKYVGEYFAQTQ

-969 KYTLEEAAKVVKE
+969 KYTLEEAAKVIKE
-982 KPYRTYDLL
+982 KPYNTYDLL

-1081 EHAELHDAKSIQQA
+1081 EHAELHDTKSIQQA

-1136 MMGADLWKALSPTN
+1136 MMGSDLWKALSPTN

-1183 LFQTCWAIQAQKAQ
+1183 LFQTCWAIQAQKTKDAI
-1197 DSIKRMWEHVKKE
+1197 SRMWEHVKKE

-1240 KVPGYA
+1240 EVLGYT

-1259 PDMPEVVERV
+1259 PDMPEVVKRV
-1269 LHGYLYGKRQD
+1269 LNGYLYGKRQD
-1280 LEDLTVDEATATL
+1280 IEDLTVDEATATL

-1330 KHARERGMKPL
+1330 KHARERGKEPL
-1341 ELGAEDKNRKK
+1341 ELGAEDKNSLKS
-1352 DFFGALR
+1352 GSSWLR
-1359 NFDMMH
+1359 GFDMMH
-1365 RRAQSL
+1365 RRIQSL
-1371 FASMEGG
+1371 FAAMEGG
-1378 HGILYEIFSKPADA
+1378 HGILYELFSKPADA
-1392 CATKKEKLTHDL
+1392 CATKKEKLMHDV
-1404 AIPFDKAMYPL
+1404 AVVFDKAMYPL
-1415 RHLLDNTKKV
+1415 RKTLDDTKKV

-1477 LEALLQVAG
+1477 LEALLQIAG
-1486 KVLSAKDLDNIQKAW
+1486 RVLSAEDLDNVQKAW

-1528 SSITIPI
+1528 SSITIPLR
-1535 QNADGSVTM
+1535 NADGSVTM
-1544 KPLKGGYYPV
+1544 KQLAGGYYPV
-1554 KYDPELSGR
+1554 KYDMELSGR
-1563 ASQREDTDQAKL
+1563 ASQRDAVDQAKL
-1575 GLNAAYGASKT
+1575 GVNQAYGASKT
-1586 DQSRVQRRSEKANGD
+1586 DQSRVMRRAENANGD
-1601 AIELTLTAGFDGLA
+1601 PIELTLTAGFDGLA
-1615 TVIHDLCW
+1615 TVIHDLSW

-1629 ASKMMQPNGEL
+1629 ANKMMQSNGEL
-1640 AATIRRYWGTEAEK
+1640 AATIRRYWGIEAEK
-1654 AIHEWIDD
+1654 AIRQWIDD
-1662 IANDGRGK
+1662 IATDGKKNSTSDVIFR
-1670 RVMGDRLA
+1670 A
-1678 AWFRRNVSFA
+1678 IRRNVSIA
-1688 GIGFNLVTAAIQPIG
+1688 GMGFNLITAAIQPIG
-1703 IVQSVAVLGGRWTL
+1703 ILQTVTVIGGRWTL
-1717 AGVGKFIENPFEMKR
+1717 EGVGKFMSDPMGAKR
-1732 MVEELSPMMAA
+1732 EVEALSPMMAA
-1743 RSRTRFREIAE
+1743 RSRTRFREVAE
-1754 IQQRVAGGYERYRD
+1754 IQQRLQGGWGRYKD
-1768 KVMRMAYLP
+1768 GFMRMAYMP

-1784 VDIPTWLGAYNKGL
+1784 VDIPTWIGAYNKSL
-1798 SEGLSQDDAVALADR
+1798 AEGMTQADAVAMADR
-1813 LTIEAQGSGRL
+1813 LTLEAQGSGRM
-1824 SDLSEIERKKG
+1824 SDLSGIERKKG
-1835 FYQLLTTF
+1835 WPQIFTAF

-1850 YNVAAVSKSNDSTMR
+1850 YNIAATSKSVDSKMR
-1865 FIWNMTLLL
+1865 WAWNLVILVGF
-1874 CLQPVIEA
+1874 QSVIEA
-1882 FVREGLKAAVG
+1882 LLREGLKAAVG
-1893 GSDDDWL
+1893 GADDDWMQ
-1900 EKTARKAVLSVPN
+1900 KAAVKAAFSVPN
-1913 FTLNLWVGA
+1913 FGLNMWVGV
-1922 REFADLAELMA
+1922 REIADITELLA
-1933 GEQVMPYQGPAG
+1933 GQQVMPYQGPAG
-1945 MRIVNDFHR
+1945 MRIVNDFRR
-1954 LGTQIGQG
+1954 LATQIGQG
-1962 ELDDGLL
+1962 EMDKGLFKATVSAAAILTGAVPAAPINRLADGLD
-1969 KAMVSVAGIT
+1969 AMET
-1979 TGAFP
+1979 
-1984 VVPVNRFISG
+1984 N
-1994 ISAMDE
+1994 
-2000 DDDVNA
+2000 DDVNA

>member
-1 MIMEDDLNQGTPSP
+1 MEDDLNPGMTP
-15 ETTAMQNDY
+15 EQEAAVNDY
-24 LQVER
+24 RQQENQIQAQVAR
-29 EIQER
+29 QSYT
-34 NAQRGFSDAL
+34 QAL
-44 TSPVSPDDA
+44 TLKTSSDDV
-53 AKVIKK
+53 AKAIKK
-59 ARKYK
+59 ARKFGV
-64 LPVAFADTVTPQQE
+64 PVGLANSITPMDEAQKNAEHYDWADTERFV
-78 AEDEAE
+78 
-84 KYQRMD
+84 
-90 RVFSQPAFAR
+90 PAFTQRVGRDAS
-100 RMTADT
+100 
-106 TFANLVKDDIGNVSS
+106 FANLVKDDLDNTS
-121 LAALHWKMWGYANE
+121 LLASLHWKMWGTPNK
-135 KPDGL
+135 KPTNVFSAL
-140 WGAFSNSAARG
+140 SNSTARG
-151 GYALANTLPG
+151 GYALSDTLPG
-161 FGAVQSAVGDRAQLD
+161 FGAAQRLFDAGDALKKRRE
-176 KFKDWQKQV
+176 WQKLFE
-185 DAGQTPDEWKS
+185 AGKVPEEWKT
-196 EVDPE
+196 ETDPE
-201 GRIARDF
+201 GLIARAF
-208 WGKNGAQV
+208 WEKNGAKILQQYEKDV
-216 MAEYERRIQ
+216 ADASDAVTWASSMAEMFPH
-225 KSAEAIR
+225 SA
-232 WATDMAAMFPASAAM
+232 ATDE
-247 DRLNDAKTLGEGLGA
+247 LNKAQTLGEA
-262 FLSSPLMTLADIGP
+262 VSTFLSNPGMILADTGP

-284 MLAAAPLLPGLAAP
+284 MLMAAPLLPGLAAP

-524 QEETIARIEDATKVA
+524 QEETIARLEDATKVA

-556 TKIAQASAKG
+556 AKIAQASAKG

-630 FKESSRI
+630 FKESSRV
-637 VGELIANDLKAQKG
+637 VGELIANDLKTQKG

-715 LTKSRKIDLNQSS
+715 LAKSKSLDLNQGTFN
-728 SKKSGLNGSYLR
+728 KSGLNGSYLR

-748 TNADQSTFLHETG
+748 ANADQSTFVHETG

-772 TALAKRTDPT
+772 AALSKRTDLT

-969 KYTLEEAAKVVKE
+969 KYTLEEAAKVIKE
-982 KPYRTYDLL
+982 KPYSTYDLL

-1136 MMGADLWKALSPTN
+1136 MMGSDLWKALSPTN

-1183 LFQTCWAIQAQKAQ
+1183 LFQTCWAIQAQKVQ

-1240 KVPGYA
+1240 EVPGYA
-1246 EFQAKA
+1246 EFQKKA
-1252 AERGLVT
+1252 AKRGLVT
-1259 PDMPEVVERV
+1259 PDMPVEVERV
-1269 LHGYLYGKRQD
+1269 LHGYLYGKRQNI
-1280 LEDLTVDEATATL
+1280 EDLTVDEATATL

-1425 FYPELNASLSKRQIV
+1425 FYPEIGASLSKRQIV

-1462 DWTAAD
+1462 DWTTAD

-1486 KVLSAKDLDNIQKAW
+1486 KVLSAEDLDNIQKAW
-1501 DVIGSLWDDV
+1501 NVIGSLWDDV

-1544 KPLKGGYYPV
+1544 KQLKGGYYPV

-1586 DQSRVQRRSEKANGD
+1586 DQSRVKRRAENANGD

-1629 ASKMMQPNGEL
+1629 ANKMMQPNGEL

-1662 IANDGRGK
+1662 IANDGKGK

-1688 GIGFNLVTAAIQPIG
+1688 GIGLNLVTAAIQPIG
-1703 IVQSVAVLGGRWTL
+1703 IVQSVAVLGGHWTL
-1717 AGVGKFIENPFEMKR
+1717 AGIGKFIENPFEMKR

-1743 RSRTRFREIAE
+1743 RSRTRFREVAE

-1813 LTIEAQGSGRL
+1813 LTIEAQGSGRP

-1874 CLQPVIEA
+1874 CLQPVIET

-1945 MRIVNDFHR
+1945 MRIVNDFYR

-1969 KAMVSVAGIT
+1969 KAMTSVVSIT

-1994 ISAMDE
+1994 ITAMDD

>member
-1 MIMEDDLNQGTPSP
+1 MEDDLNPGMTP
-15 ETTAMQNDY
+15 EQEAVVNDY
-24 LQVER
+24 RQQENQ
-29 EIQER
+29 IQ
-34 NAQRGFSDAL
+34 AQIARQSYTQAL
-44 TSPVSPDDA
+44 TLKTSSDDV
-53 AKVIKK
+53 AKAIKK
-59 ARKYK
+59 ARKFGV
-64 LPVAFADTVTPQQE
+64 PVGLANSITPMDEAQKNAEHYDWADTKRFV
-78 AEDEAE
+78 
-84 KYQRMD
+84 
-90 RVFSQPAFAR
+90 PAFTQRVGRDAS
-100 RMTADT
+100 
-106 TFANLVKDDIGNVSS
+106 FANLVKDDLDNTS
-121 LAALHWKMWGYANE
+121 LLASLHWKMWGTPNK
-135 KPDGL
+135 KPTNI
-140 WGAFSNSAARG
+140 FSALDNSTARG
-151 GYALANTLPG
+151 GWNLINTLPG
-161 FGAVQSAVGDRAQLD
+161 FGAAQQLFD
-176 KFKDWQKQV
+176 AKEALQKRQEWQKQLE
-185 DAGQTPDEWKS
+185 AGKVPEDWKT
-196 EVDPE
+196 EADPE
-201 GRIARDF
+201 GMLARQF
-208 WGKNGAQV
+208 WEKNGARVLQSYEKQV
-216 MAEYERRIQ
+216 EKASDTVQFSVSMADMFPH
-225 KSAEAIR
+225 SA
-232 WATDMAAMFPASAAM
+232 ATDE
-247 DRLNDAKTLGEGLGA
+247 LNKAQTLGEA
-262 FLSSPLMTLADIGP
+262 VSTFLSNPGMILADTGP

-298 LAMGAYSAAQ
+298 LAMGVYSAAQ

-365 AKWTLPKESKWLTS
+365 AKWTLPKEAKWLTS

-399 LLNQTM
+399 LLNQAM
-405 QTALQGT
+405 QTTLQGT

-524 QEETIARIEDATKVA
+524 QEETIARLEDATKVA

-580 KADGALMQEVAPF
+580 KADGALLQEVAPF

-740 DLRVVIRW
+740 YLRVVIRW
-748 TNADQSTFLHETG
+748 ANADQSTFLHETG

-969 KYTLEEAAKVVKE
+969 KYTLEEAAKVIKE

-991 KNGMIRKNGTRFTP
+991 KNGMIRKNGTHFTP

-1011 LKALGFTDE
+1011 LKALGFTNE

-1183 LFQTCWAIQAQKAQ
+1183 LFQTCWAIQAQKVQ

-1269 LHGYLYGKRQD
+1269 LHGYLYGKRQNI
-1280 LEDLTVDEATATL
+1280 EDLTVDEATATL

-1330 KHARERGMKPL
+1330 KHARERGKEPL
-1341 ELGAEDKNRKK
+1341 ELGADDKNWKK
-1352 DFFGALR
+1352 GGSSWLR
-1359 NFDMMH
+1359 GFDMMH
-1365 RRAQSL
+1365 RRIQSL
-1371 FASMEGG
+1371 FAAMEGG
-1378 HGILYEIFSKPADA
+1378 HGILYELFSKPADA
-1392 CATKKEKLTHDL
+1392 CATKKEKLMHDL
-1404 AIPFDKAMYPL
+1404 AISFDKAMYSL
-1415 RHLLDNTKKV
+1415 RKTLDDTKKV

-1440 AAILNCGTE
+1440 AALLNCGTE

-1477 LEALLQVAG
+1477 FEALLQIAG
-1486 KVLSAKDLDNIQKAW
+1486 RVLSAEDLDNVQKAW

-1528 SSITIPI
+1528 SSITIPL

-1544 KPLKGGYYPV
+1544 KQLAGGYYPV
-1554 KYDPELSGR
+1554 KYDMELSGR
-1563 ASQREDTDQAKL
+1563 ASQRDAVDQAKL
-1575 GLNAAYGASKT
+1575 GVNQAYGASKT
-1586 DQSRVQRRSEKANGD
+1586 DQSRVMRRAENANGD
-1601 AIELTLTAGFDGLA
+1601 PIELTLTAGFDGLA
-1615 TVIHDLCW
+1615 TVIHDLSW

-1629 ASKMMQPNGEL
+1629 ANKMMQSNGEL
-1640 AATIRRYWGTEAEK
+1640 AATIRRYWGVEAEK
-1654 AIHEWIDD
+1654 AIRQWIDD
-1662 IANDGRGK
+1662 IATDGRK
-1670 RVMGDRLA
+1670 NSTSDVIFRA
-1678 AWFRRNVSFA
+1678 IRRNVSIA
-1688 GIGFNLVTAAIQPIG
+1688 GMGFNLITAAIQPIG
-1703 IVQSVAVLGGRWTL
+1703 ILQTVTVIGGRWTL
-1717 AGVGKFIENPFEMKR
+1717 EGVGKFMSDPMGAKR
-1732 MVEELSPMMAA
+1732 EVEALSPMMAA
-1743 RSRTRFREIAE
+1743 RSRTRFREVAE
-1754 IQQRVAGGYERYRD
+1754 IQQRLQGGWGRYKD
-1768 KVMRMAYLP
+1768 GFMRMAYMP

-1784 VDIPTWLGAYNKGL
+1784 VDVPTWIGAYNKSL
-1798 SEGLSQDDAVALADR
+1798 AEGMTQADAVAMADR
-1813 LTIEAQGSGRL
+1813 LTLEAQGSGRM
-1824 SDLSEIERKKG
+1824 SDLSGIERKKG
-1835 FYQLLTTF
+1835 WPQIFTAF

-1850 YNVAAVSKSNDSTMR
+1850 YNIAATSKSVDSKMR
-1865 FIWNMTLLL
+1865 WAWNLVILVGF
-1874 CLQPVIEA
+1874 QSVIEA
-1882 FVREGLKAAVG
+1882 LLREGLKAAVG
-1893 GSDDDWL
+1893 GADDDWMQ
-1900 EKTARKAVLSVPN
+1900 KAAVKAAFSVPN
-1913 FTLNLWVGA
+1913 FGLNMWVGV
-1922 REFADLAELMA
+1922 REIADITELLA
-1933 GEQVMPYQGPAG
+1933 GQQVMPYQGPAG
-1945 MRIVNDFHR
+1945 MRIVNDFRR
-1954 LGTQIGQG
+1954 LATQIGQG
-1962 ELDDGLL
+1962 EMDKGLF
-1969 KAMVSVAGIT
+1969 KATVSTAAILTGAVPAAPINRLADGIT
-1979 TGAFP
+1979 
-1984 VVPVNRFISG
+1984 
-1994 ISAMDE
+1994 AMDE

>member
-1 MIMEDDLNQGTPSP
+1 MEDDLNPGMTPEQESAV
-15 ETTAMQNDY
+15 ENYRQQENQIQA
-24 LQVER
+24 QVAR
-29 EIQER
+29 QSYT
-34 NAQRGFSDAL
+34 QAL
-44 TSPVSPDDA
+44 TLKTSSDDV
-53 AKVIKK
+53 AKAIKK
-59 ARKYK
+59 ARKFGI
-64 LPVAFADTVTPQQE
+64 PVGLANSITPMDEAQKNAEHYDWADTERFV
-78 AEDEAE
+78 
-84 KYQRMD
+84 
-90 RVFSQPAFAR
+90 PAFTQRVGRDAS
-100 RMTADT
+100 
-106 TFANLVKDDIGNVSS
+106 FANLVKDDLDNTS
-121 LAALHWKMWGYANE
+121 LLASLHWKMWGAPNK
-135 KPDGL
+135 KPTNV
-140 WGAFSNSAARG
+140 FSALDNSTARG
-151 GYALANTLPG
+151 GWNIINTLPG
-161 FGAVQSAVGDRAQLD
+161 FGAAQQLFD
-176 KFKDWQKQV
+176 AKDALQKRQEWQKQLE
-185 DAGQTPDEWKS
+185 AGKVPDEWKT
-196 EVDPE
+196 ETDPE
-201 GRIARDF
+201 GVLARQF
-208 WGKNGAQV
+208 WEKNGAKILQSYEKKV
-216 MAEYERRIQ
+216 EKASDTVQFSVSMADMFPH
-225 KSAEAIR
+225 SA
-232 WATDMAAMFPASAAM
+232 ATDELNKAQTFGEAVSAFMANPGMI
-247 DRLNDAKTLGEGLGA
+247 
-262 FLSSPLMTLADIGP
+262 LADTGP

-284 MLAAAPLLPGLAAP
+284 MLMAAPLLPGLAAP

-341 QDTLAKAEKHA
+341 QDTLTKAEKHA

-365 AKWTLPKESKWLTS
+365 AKWTLPKEAKWLTS

-399 LLNQTM
+399 LLNQAM

-456 AWAEKS
+456 AWVEKS

-473 RLQRQNETVQQS
+473 RLQQQNETVQQS

-517 LGAQALN
+517 VGAQALN
-524 QEETIARIEDATKVA
+524 QEETIARLEDATKIA

-556 TKIAQASAKG
+556 AKIAQASAKG

-637 VGELIANDLKAQKG
+637 VGELIANDLKTQKG

-715 LTKSRKIDLNQSS
+715 LTKSKSIDLNQSN

-748 TNADQSTFLHETG
+748 ANADQSTFLHETG

-772 TALAKRTDPT
+772 TALSKRADLT

-818 HEKFARTYEAYLAE
+818 HEKFARTYETYLAE

-902 SYRDPL
+902 SYRDPI

-918 LLRYVGEYFAQTQ
+918 LLKYVGEYFAQTQ

-969 KYTLEEAAKVVKE
+969 KYALEEAVKVIKE
-982 KPYRTYDLL
+982 KPYNTYDLL

-1063 CEPIESVI
+1063 CEPIENVI

-1136 MMGADLWKALSPTN
+1136 MMGSDLWKALSPTN

-1158 GRRAL
+1158 GRQAL

-1183 LFQTCWAIQAQKAQ
+1183 LFQTCWAIQAQKTKDAI
-1197 DSIKRMWEHVKKE
+1197 SRMWEHVKKE

-1240 KVPGYA
+1240 KVLGYA

-1280 LEDLTVDEATATL
+1280 IEDLTVDEATATL

-1330 KHARERGMKPL
+1330 KHARERGKEPL
-1341 ELGAEDKNRKK
+1341 ELGVEDKNSLKS
-1352 DFFGALR
+1352 GSSWLR
-1359 NFDMMH
+1359 GFDMMH
-1365 RRAQSL
+1365 RRIQSL
-1371 FASMEGG
+1371 FAAMEGG
-1378 HGILYEIFSKPADA
+1378 HGILYELFSKPADA
-1392 CATKKEKLTHDL
+1392 CATKKEKLMHDV
-1404 AIPFDKAMYPL
+1404 AVVFDKAMYPL
-1415 RHLLDNTKKV
+1415 RKTLDDTKKV

-1477 LEALLQVAG
+1477 LEALLQIAG
-1486 KVLSAKDLDNIQKAW
+1486 RVLSAEDLDNVQKAW

-1528 SSITIPI
+1528 SSITIPLR
-1535 QNADGSVTM
+1535 NADGSVTM
-1544 KPLKGGYYPV
+1544 KQLAGGYYPV
-1554 KYDPELSGR
+1554 KYDMELSGR
-1563 ASQREDTDQAKL
+1563 ASQRDAVDQAKL
-1575 GLNAAYGASKT
+1575 GVNQAYGASKT
-1586 DQSRVQRRSEKANGD
+1586 DQSRVMRRAENANGD
-1601 AIELTLTAGFDGLA
+1601 PIELTLTAGFDGLA
-1615 TVIHDLCW
+1615 TVIHDLSW

-1629 ASKMMQPNGEL
+1629 ANKMMQSNGEL
-1640 AATIRRYWGTEAEK
+1640 AATIRRYWGIEAEK
-1654 AIHEWIDD
+1654 AIRQWIDD
-1662 IANDGRGK
+1662 IATDGKKNSTSDVIFR
-1670 RVMGDRLA
+1670 A
-1678 AWFRRNVSFA
+1678 IRRNVSIA
-1688 GIGFNLVTAAIQPIG
+1688 GMGFNLITAAIQPIG
-1703 IVQSVAVLGGRWTL
+1703 ILQTVTVIGGRWTL
-1717 AGVGKFIENPFEMKR
+1717 EGVGKFMSDPMGAKR
-1732 MVEELSPMMAA
+1732 EVEALSPMMAA
-1743 RSRTRFREIAE
+1743 RSRTRFREVAE
-1754 IQQRVAGGYERYRD
+1754 IQQRLQGGWGRYKD
-1768 KVMRMAYLP
+1768 GFMRMAYMP

-1784 VDIPTWLGAYNKGL
+1784 VDIPTWIGAYNKSL
-1798 SEGLSQDDAVALADR
+1798 AEGMTQADAVAMADR
-1813 LTIEAQGSGRL
+1813 LTLEAQGSGRM
-1824 SDLSEIERKKG
+1824 SDLSGIERKKG
-1835 FYQLLTTF
+1835 WPQIFTAF

-1850 YNVAAVSKSNDSTMR
+1850 YNIAATSKSVDSKMR
-1865 FIWNMTLLL
+1865 WAWNLVILVGF
-1874 CLQPVIEA
+1874 QSVIEA
-1882 FVREGLKAAVG
+1882 LLREGLKAAVG
-1893 GSDDDWL
+1893 GADDDWMQ
-1900 EKTARKAVLSVPN
+1900 KAAVKAAFSVPN
-1913 FTLNLWVGA
+1913 FGLNMWVGV
-1922 REFADLAELMA
+1922 REIADITELLA
-1933 GEQVMPYQGPAG
+1933 GQQVMPYQGPAG
-1945 MRIVNDFHR
+1945 MRIVNDFRR
-1954 LGTQIGQG
+1954 LATQIGQG
-1962 ELDDGLL
+1962 EMDKGLFKATASAAAILTGAVPAAPINRLADGLD
-1969 KAMVSVAGIT
+1969 AMET
-1979 TGAFP
+1979 
-1984 VVPVNRFISG
+1984 
-1994 ISAMDE
+1994 